1 MKFDTLIEKYY
12 KLLSEADNDQ
22 PPLGGEPVG
31 DVAPP
36 PSPSSPPMGAESP
49 VGEPPPSEGVQSGQ
63 EVGNKDVSQ
72 GYAHLVNIIYNLFK
86 YEPRDLD
93 DKYLKYS
100 NVKISKPVTAKKFI
114 EILSGFLPKSME
126 LNVNNSDLGENDD
139 NNEFIDLDDS
149 KLVEMAQ
156 IALFFS
162 SKDSLDFYSKLDDV
176 DNILSSTGN
185 KVTVK
190 NAFSVYTEIKNFV
203 AVE

>member
-1 MKFDTLIEKYY
+1 M
-12 KLLSEADNDQ
+12 
-22 PPLGGEPVG
+22 
-31 DVAPP
+31 
-36 PSPSSPPMGAESP
+36 
-49 VGEPPPSEGVQSGQ
+49 
-63 EVGNKDVSQ
+63 
-72 GYAHLVNIIYNLFK
+72 FK

-156 IALFFS
+156 IAQKALFFS